1 MKIKKRTL
9 KNFRVL
15 FFDWCPRQDLN
26 LHPLMRGHA
35 PQTCASTN
43 SATRAVVVSFVSLR
57 RCKGMAFFSILQ
69 IFFNIFSKKNST
81 D

>member
-1 MKIKKRTL
+1 MKIKKNSE
-9 KNFRVL
+9 KFQSS

-57 RCKGMAFFSILQ
+57 RCKGIAFFPILQ